1 MSKLLSIPFGLDLNK
16 SDVDQF
22 LYNKISKKLDY
33 QSTMKLSLAGRVVIC
48 NQVKLS
54 TLQFFITIWGGSN
67 KILGKVRDAICNY
80 LWSGKEQF
88 TCTRVKLSWK
98 ECYEIDYRR
107 LIWVMLQFMQ
117 GDCRKSQGILRER
130 PLVLDTHC
138 FNHDYTIRVARANY
152 FQDKF
157 SNPQLI
163 SLVIV
168 PFHPIWLQTWS
179 FRGQRH

>member
-1 MSKLLSIPFGLDLNK
+1 MSKLLSIPFGLDLDK
-16 SDVDQF
+16 SNVDQF

-33 QSTMKLSLAGRVVIC
+33 QSTMKLSLAGRVVI
-48 NQVKLS
+48 NLQPSVIVH
-54 TLQFFITIWGGSN
+54 TLVLHHNMGGSN

-80 LWSGKEQF
+80 LWSRKEQF
-88 TCTRVKLSWK
+88 TCMRVSWK